1 MNILAFDTAT
11 PACSVAVGRRDG
23 ELFEHR
29 PDSLRMFEQPAHA
42 TELLPTIVELLD
54 RAGVSWSDLDRL
66 AVGVGPGAFT
76 GLRIGVATARAI
88 ATARSLPLT
97 PVSSL
102 AALAAETGEGLVDFG
117 NGQAG
122 PGQSPILPVID
133 ARRGEFFFRLPG
145 SEDAVCA
152 PDDLI
157 EKVTALT
164 TVPDAKSKT
173 PTAVG
178 DGAVKLRE
186 QLVAAGLF
194 VPDVEDRR
202 HVVSAAA
209 IANLAREA
217 QGLSPDSVIPNYIRP
232 PDAKISSRARWLVT
246 S

>member
-1 MNILAFDTAT
+1 MNTLAFDTAT
-11 PACSVAVGRRDG
+11 AACSVAVCRRDG
-23 ELFEHR
+23 EIFEHR

-54 RAGVSWSDLDRL
+54 RAGVRWSDLDRL

-88 ATARSLPLT
+88 ATARALPLT

-102 AALAAETGEGLVDFG
+102 AALAAGAGKGLTDTVQIDS
-117 NGQAG
+117 
-122 PGQSPILPVID
+122 GQSPILPVID
-133 ARRGEFFFRLPG
+133 ARRGELFYRLPG
-145 SEDAVCA
+145 SDDAVCL

-157 EKVTALT
+157 ERVAALT
-164 TVPDAKSKT
+164 TAPDVGPT
-173 PTAVG
+173 PPTAVG
-178 DGAVKLRE
+178 DGAVKLRDR
-186 QLVAAGLF
+186 LIAAGLT
-194 VPDVEDRR
+194 VPDAEDRR

-209 IANLAREA
+209 IIDLASDVQA
-217 QGLSPDSVIPNYIRP
+217 LSPEAVTPNYIRP